1 LDPSFERTA
10 VIVEPVLRWLFLPCT
25 GDNEREWGRYDRRV
39 AIMSSVDTSL
49 PDEIASVTDETDERL
64 SKDVIFELLKNRRR
78 REVLAYLLDADETVT
93 LGELAEQIAAWEN
106 DTDINALSSDQRK
119 RVYVALYQTHLPKM
133 DDAGIVEY
141 DQDRGLISLADNA
154 DLLMM
159 YLDTDTHRQDRWDR
173 WYAGL
178 SVAGASLI
186 GAAFLGIPLLSAVPM
201 TALAGLV
208 VAAFFCLSIAHVVRN
223 RHHERNVDGKLSRI
237 E

>member
-1 LDPSFERTA
+1 
-10 VIVEPVLRWLFLPCT
+10 
-25 GDNEREWGRYDRRV
+25 
-39 AIMSSVDTSL
+39 MSSIDQSL
-49 PDEIASVTDETDERL
+49 PDEITSVAADEDERL

-78 REVLAYLLDADETVT
+78 REVLAYLLEADETVT

-106 DTDINALSSDQRK
+106 DTSVNALNSDQRK

-159 YLDTDTHRQDRWDR
+159 YLDTDSHRQDRWDR

-178 SVAGASLI
+178 SVTGATLL
-186 GAAFLGIPLLSAVPM
+186 GAALLGVPLLSAIP
-201 TALAGLV
+201 TLAIAGV
-208 VAAFFCLSIAHVVRN
+208 VIAAFLCLSAAHVVQN
-223 RHHERNVDGKLSRI
+223 RHQERNVDGKLSRI
-237 E
+237 D

>member
-1 LDPSFERTA
+1 
-10 VIVEPVLRWLFLPCT
+10 
-25 GDNEREWGRYDRRV
+25 
-39 AIMSSVDTSL
+39 MSSIDTSL
-49 PDEIASVTDETDERL
+49 PDEIASVADSEEEERL

-78 REVLAYLLDADETVT
+78 REVLAYLLEADETVT

-106 DTDINALSSDQRK
+106 DTEVSALSSDQRK

-173 WYAGL
+173 WYAAA
-178 SVAGASLI
+178 SVVGAALVT
-186 GAAFLGIPLLSAVPM
+186 GAFLGVPLLSAVP
-201 TALAGLV
+201 TLGVAGVVV
-208 VAAFFCLSIAHVVRN
+208 VAFFLLSVAHVVSN
-223 RHHERNVDGKLSRI
+223 RQRERNVDGKLSRI

>member
-1 LDPSFERTA
+1 
-10 VIVEPVLRWLFLPCT
+10 
-25 GDNEREWGRYDRRV
+25 
-39 AIMSSVDTSL
+39 MSSIDTSL
-49 PDEIASVTDETDERL
+49 PDEIASVADSGEEQRL

-78 REVLAYLLDADETVT
+78 REVLAYLLEAEETVT

-106 DTDINALSSDQRK
+106 DTDVAALSSDQRK

-173 WYAGL
+173 WYAVL
-178 SVAGASLI
+178 SVV
-186 GAAFLGIPLLSAVPM
+186 GAAFVTGAFLGLPPLSAIPTLGVAGIVVVAFFLLSA
-201 TALAGLV
+201 
-208 VAAFFCLSIAHVVRN
+208 AHVVTN
-223 RHHERNVDGKLSRI
+223 RQQERTVDGKLSRI

>member
-1 LDPSFERTA
+1 
-10 VIVEPVLRWLFLPCT
+10 
-25 GDNEREWGRYDRRV
+25 
-39 AIMSSVDTSL
+39 MSSVDTSL
-49 PDEIASVTDETDERL
+49 PDELSSSVGDAETDDQL

-78 REVLAYLLDADETVT
+78 REVLTYLLEADETVT

-106 DTDINALSSDQRK
+106 DTSVNALSSDQRK

-178 SVAGASLI
+178 SVAGGLLVS
-186 GAAFLGIPLLSAVPM
+186 AALVGLPGL
-201 TALAGLV
+201 TALPTVAIAGGVV
-208 VAAFFCLSIAHVVRN
+208 VAFFVLSLAHVATN
-223 RHHERNVDGKLSRI
+223 RQHERDVDGKLSRI

>member
-1 LDPSFERTA
+1 
-10 VIVEPVLRWLFLPCT
+10 
-25 GDNEREWGRYDRRV
+25 
-39 AIMSSVDTSL
+39 MSSIDTSL
-49 PDEIASVTDETDERL
+49 PEEITSVTESSDSERL

-78 REVLAYLLDADETVT
+78 REVLQYLLEAEETVT

-106 DTDINALSSDQRK
+106 DTDVNALNSDQRK

-141 DQDRGLISLADNA
+141 DQDRGLITLADNA

-173 WYAGL
+173 WYAAL
-178 SVAGASLI
+178 SVVGALVV
-186 GAAFLGIPLLSAVPM
+186 GAALLGVPPLASVPLGAVSAV
-201 TALAGLV
+201 V
-208 VAAFFCLSIAHVVRN
+208 VAAFLAVSIVHVVVNHRLQQV
-223 RHHERNVDGKLSRI
+223 VDGKLSRI

>member
-1 LDPSFERTA
+1 
-10 VIVEPVLRWLFLPCT
+10 
-25 GDNEREWGRYDRRV
+25 
-39 AIMSSVDTSL
+39 
-49 PDEIASVTDETDERL
+49 
-64 SKDVIFELLKNRRR
+64 
-78 REVLAYLLDADETVT
+78 
-93 LGELAEQIAAWEN
+93 
-106 DTDINALSSDQRK
+106 
-119 RVYVALYQTHLPKM
+119 
-133 DDAGIVEY
+133 
-141 DQDRGLISLADNA
+141 
-154 DLLMM
+154 M

>member
-1 LDPSFERTA
+1 
-10 VIVEPVLRWLFLPCT
+10 
-25 GDNEREWGRYDRRV
+25 
-39 AIMSSVDTSL
+39 MSSIDRSL
-49 PDEIASVTDETDERL
+49 PDEIASVADDETERL

-78 REVLAYLLDADETVT
+78 REVLAYLLEADETVT

-106 DTDINALSSDQRK
+106 DTSVNALNSDQRK

-159 YLDTDTHRQDRWDR
+159 YLDTESHRQDRWDR

-178 SVAGASLI
+178 SVAGVSLL
-186 GAAFLGIPLLSAVPM
+186 GAALLEVPLLSAIPVIVLA
-201 TALAGLV
+201 TAV
-208 VAAFFCLSIAHVVRN
+208 VAAFLCLSALHVVQNRN
-223 RHHERNVDGKLSRI
+223 QERNVDGKLSRI

>member
-1 LDPSFERTA
+1 
-10 VIVEPVLRWLFLPCT
+10 
-25 GDNEREWGRYDRRV
+25 
-39 AIMSSVDTSL
+39 MSSIDTSL
-49 PDEIASVTDETDERL
+49 PDEIASVADSDEEQRL

-78 REVLAYLLDADETVT
+78 REVLAYLLEADDTVT

-106 DTDINALSSDQRK
+106 DTDVSALSSDQRK

-159 YLDTDTHRQDRWDR
+159 YLDTDSEQQDRWDR
-173 WYAGL
+173 WYAAVSVVGAAL
-178 SVAGASLI
+178 VAGA
-186 GAAFLGIPLLSAVPM
+186 FLGVPLLSAAPLG
-201 TALAGLV
+201 LAGLV
-208 VAAFFCLSIAHVVRN
+208 VGAFFVLSIAHFVTN
-223 RHHERNVDGKLSRI
+223 RQREQNVDGKLSRI

>member
-1 LDPSFERTA
+1 
-10 VIVEPVLRWLFLPCT
+10 
-25 GDNEREWGRYDRRV
+25 
-39 AIMSSVDTSL
+39 MSSVDTSL
-49 PDEIASVTDETDERL
+49 PDELSSSVGDAETDDQL

-78 REVLAYLLDADETVT
+78 REVLTYLLEADETVT

-106 DTDINALSSDQRK
+106 DTSVNALSSDQRK

-178 SVAGASLI
+178 SVAGGLLVSAALI
-186 GAAFLGIPLLSAVPM
+186 GLPGL
-201 TALAGLV
+201 TALPTVAIAGGV
-208 VAAFFCLSIAHVVRN
+208 VAAFFVLSLAHVATN
-223 RHHERNVDGKLSRI
+223 RQHERDVDGKLSRI

>member
-1 LDPSFERTA
+1 
-10 VIVEPVLRWLFLPCT
+10 
-25 GDNEREWGRYDRRV
+25 
-39 AIMSSVDTSL
+39 MSSVDTSL
-49 PDEIASVTDETDERL
+49 PEEITAVTDSEQNTRL

-78 REVLAYLLDADETVT
+78 REVLSYLLETEGTVT

-141 DQDRGLISLADNA
+141 DQDRGLIDLSDNA

-159 YLDTDTHRQDRWDR
+159 YLDTDTHQQDRWDR
-173 WYAGL
+173 FYAIL
-178 SVAGASLI
+178 SVVGVAV
-186 GAAFLGIPLLSAVPM
+186 LSAAVLEVPPL
-201 TALAGLV
+201 TAVPTLALAGTV
-208 VAAFFCLSIAHVVRN
+208 VFAFCVLSVVHVIAN
-223 RHHERNVDGKLSRI
+223 RREQQTVDGKLSRI

>member
-1 LDPSFERTA
+1 
-10 VIVEPVLRWLFLPCT
+10 
-25 GDNEREWGRYDRRV
+25 
-39 AIMSSVDTSL
+39 MSSIDQSL
-49 PDEIASVTDETDERL
+49 PDEITSVAADEDERL

-78 REVLAYLLDADETVT
+78 REVLAYLLEADETVT

-106 DTDINALSSDQRK
+106 DTSVNALNSDQRK

-159 YLDTDTHRQDRWDR
+159 YLDTDSHRQDRWDR

-178 SVAGASLI
+178 SVTGATLL
-186 GAAFLGIPLLSAVPM
+186 GAALLGVPLLSAIPI
-201 TALAGLV
+201 LAISGV
-208 VAAFFCLSIAHVVRN
+208 VIAAFLCLSAAHVVQN
-223 RHHERNVDGKLSRI
+223 RHQERNVDGKLSRI
-237 E
+237 D

>member
-1 LDPSFERTA
+1 
-10 VIVEPVLRWLFLPCT
+10 
-25 GDNEREWGRYDRRV
+25 
-39 AIMSSVDTSL
+39 MSSIDTSL
-49 PDEIASVTDETDERL
+49 PDEITSVADSDEEQRL

-78 REVLAYLLDADETVT
+78 REVLAYLLEAEETVT

-106 DTDINALSSDQRK
+106 DTEVSALSSDQRK

-173 WYAGL
+173 WYAALSVVGAALVTGAFLGLPPLSSIPTLGLAGVVVVAFFVL
-178 SVAGASLI
+178 SVAH
-186 GAAFLGIPLLSAVPM
+186 
-201 TALAGLV
+201 
-208 VAAFFCLSIAHVVRN
+208 VATN
-223 RHHERNVDGKLSRI
+223 RQQERSVDGKLSRI

>member
-1 LDPSFERTA
+1 
-10 VIVEPVLRWLFLPCT
+10 
-25 GDNEREWGRYDRRV
+25 
-39 AIMSSVDTSL
+39 MSSIDTSL
-49 PDEIASVTDETDERL
+49 PDEIASVTDADEDERL

-78 REVLAYLLDADETVT
+78 REVLAYLLEADETVT

-106 DTDINALSSDQRK
+106 DTEVNALSSDQRK

-141 DQDRGLISLADNA
+141 DQDRGLISLSDNA

-173 WYAGL
+173 WYA
-178 SVAGASLI
+178 A
-186 GAAFLGIPLLSAVPM
+186 LSAVGAALLGAAVLGVPM
-201 TALAGLV
+201 LSAIPLAALAGVV
-208 VAAFFCLSIAHVVRN
+208 VAAFFCLSTAHVVRN
-223 RHHERNVDGKLSRI
+223 RSQERNVDGKLSRI

>member
-1 LDPSFERTA
+1 
-10 VIVEPVLRWLFLPCT
+10 
-25 GDNEREWGRYDRRV
+25 
-39 AIMSSVDTSL
+39 MSSIDTSL
-49 PDEIASVTDETDERL
+49 PDEIASVADTDEDERL

-78 REVLAYLLDADETVT
+78 REVLAYLLEADDTVT

-106 DTDINALSSDQRK
+106 DLEVNALSSDQRK

-178 SVAGASLI
+178 SIVGATVL
-186 GAAFLGIPLLSAVPM
+186 GAALVGVPLLSSVP
-201 TALAGLV
+201 TVGLAGIV
-208 VAAFFCLSIAHVVRN
+208 VAAFCCLSTAHLVRN
-223 RHHERNVDGKLSRI
+223 RTQERNVDGKLSRI

>member
-1 LDPSFERTA
+1 
-10 VIVEPVLRWLFLPCT
+10 
-25 GDNEREWGRYDRRV
+25 
-39 AIMSSVDTSL
+39 MSSIDTSL
-49 PDEIASVTDETDERL
+49 PDEIASVADSDEEQRL

-78 REVLAYLLDADETVT
+78 REVLAYLLESDETVT

-106 DTDINALSSDQRK
+106 DTEVSALSSDQRK

-173 WYAGL
+173 WYATLSVVGAALVTGAFLGVPPLSSIPTLGLAGVVVVAFFLL
-178 SVAGASLI
+178 SVA
-186 GAAFLGIPLLSAVPM
+186 
-201 TALAGLV
+201 
-208 VAAFFCLSIAHVVRN
+208 HVVTN
-223 RHHERNVDGKLSRI
+223 RELERNVDGKLSRI
-237 E
+237 K

>member
-1 LDPSFERTA
+1 
-10 VIVEPVLRWLFLPCT
+10 
-25 GDNEREWGRYDRRV
+25 
-39 AIMSSVDTSL
+39 MSSIDTSL
-49 PDEIASVTDETDERL
+49 PDEIASVAEADEDERL

-78 REVLAYLLDADETVT
+78 REVLAYLLEADETVT

-106 DTDINALSSDQRK
+106 DTEVNALSSDQRK

-159 YLDTDTHRQDRWDR
+159 YLDTDSHRQDRWDR
-173 WYAGL
+173 WYAAL
-178 SVAGASLI
+178 SVV
-186 GAAFLGIPLLSAVPM
+186 GAALLGAAALGAPLLSTLPM
-201 TALAGLV
+201 LGLAGAV
-208 VAAFFCLSIAHVVRN
+208 VVTFFCLSVAHVVRN
-223 RHHERNVDGKLSRI
+223 RSQERTVDGKLSRI

>member
-1 LDPSFERTA
+1 
-10 VIVEPVLRWLFLPCT
+10 
-25 GDNEREWGRYDRRV
+25 
-39 AIMSSVDTSL
+39 MSSIDRSL
-49 PDEIASVTDETDERL
+49 PDEITSVAADEDERL

-78 REVLAYLLDADETVT
+78 REVLAYLLEADETVT

-106 DTDINALSSDQRK
+106 DTSVNALNSDQRK

-159 YLDTDTHRQDRWDR
+159 YLDTDSHRQDRWDR

-178 SVAGASLI
+178 SVVGASLL
-186 GAAFLGIPLLSAVPM
+186 GAALLGVPLLSAIPIVV
-201 TALAGLV
+201 LAGVVV
-208 VAAFFCLSIAHVVRN
+208 VAFLCLSTAHVVQN
-223 RHHERNVDGKLSRI
+223 RHHEQNVDGKLSRI

>member
-1 LDPSFERTA
+1 
-10 VIVEPVLRWLFLPCT
+10 
-25 GDNEREWGRYDRRV
+25 
-39 AIMSSVDTSL
+39 MSSVDTSL
-49 PDEIASVTDETDERL
+49 PDELSSSVGDAETDDQL

-78 REVLAYLLDADETVT
+78 REVLTYLLEADETVT

-106 DTDINALSSDQRK
+106 DTSVNALSSDQRK

-178 SVAGASLI
+178 SVAGGLLVS
-186 GAAFLGIPLLSAVPM
+186 AALVGLPGL
-201 TALAGLV
+201 TALPTLAIAGGVV
-208 VAAFFCLSIAHVVRN
+208 VAFFALSLAHVATN
-223 RHHERNVDGKLSRI
+223 RQHERDVDGKLSRI

>member
-1 LDPSFERTA
+1 
-10 VIVEPVLRWLFLPCT
+10 
-25 GDNEREWGRYDRRV
+25 
-39 AIMSSVDTSL
+39 MSSIDTSL
-49 PDEIASVTDETDERL
+49 PDEIASVADADEDERL

-106 DTDINALSSDQRK
+106 DTEVNALSSDQRK

-159 YLDTDTHRQDRWDR
+159 YLDTDSHRQDRWDR
-173 WYAGL
+173 WYAAL
-178 SVAGASLI
+178 SVV
-186 GAAFLGIPLLSAVPM
+186 GAALLGAAALGAPLLSTLPM
-201 TALAGLV
+201 LGLAGTV
-208 VAAFFCLSIAHVVRN
+208 VVAFFCLSVAHVVWN
-223 RHHERNVDGKLSRI
+223 RSQERTVDGKLSRI